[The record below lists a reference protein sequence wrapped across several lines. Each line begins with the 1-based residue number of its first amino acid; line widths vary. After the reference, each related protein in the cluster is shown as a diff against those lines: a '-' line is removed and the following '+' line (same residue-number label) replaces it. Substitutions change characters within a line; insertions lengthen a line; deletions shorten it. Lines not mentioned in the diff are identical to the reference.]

1 MVRVRVKRA
10 FVYERQGFSEK
21 FVPGEKKISAPEKSV
36 FPDRHERVINFGR
49 PGHNSLLIWQ
59 MLDAVLDCKPDLA
72 VIMAGT
78 NDVVWRLRWQNAV
91 EYERCLRKIC
101 QKLNA
106 AGCRI
111 ILVTIPPC
119 LEEFVAKREKCTPEE
134 TKNLMPRINEINKVI
149 VKLGSEYDLPVA
161 DFNAI
166 FTGDLRSK
174 KSMLRNPLNSGS
186 TDGVHPTPGGY
197 LKLAVMLKNIID
209 RHGLP
214 TGRIAC
220 IGDSITY
227 GVHVKGSGSNTGE
240 TYPGQLLKLL
250 EK

>member
-1 MVRVRVKRA
+1 
-10 FVYERQGFSEK
+10 
-21 FVPGEKKISAPEKSV
+21 
-36 FPDRHERVINFGR
+36 
-49 PGHNSLLIWQ
+49 
-59 MLDAVLDCKPDLA
+59 
-72 VIMAGT
+72 
-78 NDVVWRLRWQNAV
+78 
-91 EYERCLRKIC
+91 LRKIC